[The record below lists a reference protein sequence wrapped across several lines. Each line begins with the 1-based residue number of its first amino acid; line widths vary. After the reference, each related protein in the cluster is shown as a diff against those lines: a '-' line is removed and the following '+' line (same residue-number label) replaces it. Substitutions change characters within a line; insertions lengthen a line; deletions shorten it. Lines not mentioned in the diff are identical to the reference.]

1 MKIICTSD
9 EKEVL
14 MKSIIKSPICPFTA
28 TTDCPVE
35 ICNATEC
42 EDCVNKFIEW
52 EIVEDGEQDG

>member
-14 MKSIIKSPICPFTA
+14 MKSIIKSPICPFAA

-35 ICNATEC
+35 TCYEAEC
-42 EDCVNKFIEW
+42 EDCVNKLVEW
-52 EIVEDGEQDG
+52 EIKDGEQE